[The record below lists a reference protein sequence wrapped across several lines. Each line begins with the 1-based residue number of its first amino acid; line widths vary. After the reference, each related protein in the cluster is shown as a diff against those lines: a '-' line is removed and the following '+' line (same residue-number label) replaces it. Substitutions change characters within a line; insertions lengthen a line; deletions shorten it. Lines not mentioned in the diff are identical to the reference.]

1 MNNNFV
7 KKYHYNTPIG
17 NLWIAEKQNKIY
29 KISFFD
35 IIQGDT
41 CETTLIKETFHQLN
55 EYFNKKRQI
64 FDVPL
69 LLEGTDFQ
77 LKVWKELMKIPY
89 GQTASYK
96 DIATS
101 IGNPKAC
108 RAVGLANNKNKI
120 IIIIPCHRI
129 IGSNGQLTGFAG
141 GLNTKKY
148 LLNLEKN

>member
-35 IIQGDT
+35 IIEGDI